1 MLDCWA
7 KSLLHCGPVAN
18 QSTSPTGSGKVY
30 RWSLANRHFSV
41 CYTVGVK
48 MRKWWLRVRD
58 ACDTRIYTRFMW
70 WQIMTQKN
78 KNVPAALQHP
88 LPFPSSL
95 FLFFF
100 FFFFQ
105 AKTLSKRK
113 KEKKY
118 AKNKQKIN
126 KKDFGIWGLVF
137 CCARVHVWC
146 LWLIKARMCVCVYMF
161 TPELIIWLLSR
172 SEAHV
177 KLCPGS
183 GSEKAQFSA
192 VVVRL

>member
-118 AKNKQKIN
+118 AKNKQKRLWN
-126 KKDFGIWGLVF
+126 LGACVLL
-137 CCARVHVWC
+137 CACARVMFV
-146 LWLIKARMCVCVYMF
+146 INKSENVCVYIYVYTRTDYMI
-161 TPELIIWLLSR
+161 TQPVR
-172 SEAHV
+172 SS
-177 KLCPGS
+177 C
-183 GSEKAQFSA
+183 
-192 VVVRL
+192 

>member
-118 AKNKQKIN
+118 AKNKQKRLWNLGACVLLCACACVMFVIN
-126 KKDFGIWGLVF
+126 KSENV
-137 CCARVHVWC
+137 
-146 LWLIKARMCVCVYMF
+146 CVCIYVYTRTDYMI
-161 TPELIIWLLSR
+161 TQPVR
-172 SEAHV
+172 SS
-177 KLCPGS
+177 C
-183 GSEKAQFSA
+183 
-192 VVVRL
+192 

>member
-1 MLDCWA
+1 M
-7 KSLLHCGPVAN
+7 LHCGCENEEVMTESERRVWHKDIYKVHVMTDNDTKKQKRA
-18 QSTSPTGSGKVY
+18 SCLTTSP
-30 RWSLANRHFSV
+30 
-41 CYTVGVK
+41 
-48 MRKWWLRVRD
+48 
-58 ACDTRIYTRFMW
+58 
-70 WQIMTQKN
+70 
-78 KNVPAALQHP
+78 P
-88 LPFPSSL
+88 LPQLPFS
-95 FLFFF
+95 FFF
-100 FFFFQ
+100 
-105 AKTLSKRK
+105 SKQK
-113 KEKKY
+113 PYQKEKKR
-118 AKNKQKIN
+118 KNMQKIN